1 MKRIAFRLA
10 LYSGLVVIT
19 MACQNTEKSVAPVRP
34 VKVEKIES
42 KAVDGEKLVLPA
54 SVNEFQETKLSF
66 RVGGPLIKLNDVIGS
81 YVQAGEVIAQI
92 DPRDFKIAFDATE
105 SRYKLAKAEFERY
118 KSLAEQGSV
127 SKSVFDQT
135 ETSYKLAKNNYES
148 AKNALEDTE
157 LKAPFS
163 GYINGVFA
171 NNFEEVV
178 PGAPII
184 SLLDMSKY
192 EVNAWIS
199 LKDAALINPE
209 TEFYCVVTKGG
220 KEYRIPGRLKE
231 IGNKTSVSKQALPIT
246 VVINAKK
253 DIGLHAGMATYLEIG
268 SRSAEPANDIYVSVS
283 AVFTKDNQTRVW
295 VYDEASNTVS
305 SKEVTTGELKDNGVI
320 EIKKGL
326 AGNESIVTAGANYL
340 FEGQKVKKLQAF
352 SKSNVGNK
360 L

>member
-1 MKRIAFRLA
+1 MKRIAIRAA
-10 LYSGLVVIT
+10 LYLALVVIT
-19 MACQNTEKSVAPVRP
+19 MACQNAEKTAAPVRP
-34 VKVEKIES
+34 VRVEKVKS
-42 KAVDGEKLVLPA
+42 NAVDGKKLVLPA

-81 YVQAGEVIAQI
+81 YVKAGEVIAQI
-92 DPRDFKIAFDATE
+92 DPRDFKIALEATE
-105 SRYKLAKAEFERY
+105 SRYKLTKAEFERY
-118 KSLAEQGSV
+118 KSLVEQGSV

-135 ETSYKLAKNNYES
+135 ETSYKLAKTNYES

-199 LKDAALINPE
+199 LKDAALIDKN
-209 TEFYCVVTKGG
+209 TEFTCVVNQGG
-220 KEYRIPGRLKE
+220 EELRIPGRLKE

-246 VVINAKK
+246 IVINSDK
-253 DIGLHAGMATYLEIG
+253 DMGLRAGMATYLEIG
-268 SRSAEPANDIYVSVS
+268 SNDGEMDSNILVSVS
-283 AVFTKDNQTRVW
+283 AIFTKDNQTKVW
-295 VYDEASNTVS
+295 VFDEANNTVS
-305 SKEVTTGELKDNGVI
+305 ARNVTTGELLDNGVI

-326 AGNESIVTAGANYL
+326 SGNESIVTAGVNYL
-340 FEGQKVKKLQAF
+340 FEGQQVKKLKAF